1 MKKQKFSLE
10 TIRGVLLCPKEVQNL
25 LKKLRV
31 VQLYLN
37 EEKSVIILL
46 EDIRLVKQPL
56 NDESVSISK
65 MFFYLINCKI

>member
-1 MKKQKFSLE
+1 
-10 TIRGVLLCPKEVQNL
+10 

-65 MFFYLINCKI
+65 MVFFI

>member
-1 MKKQKFSLE
+1 VNC
-10 TIRGVLLCPKEVQNL
+10 RPKEVQNL

-65 MFFYLINCKI
+65 MFFYLINC

>member
-1 MKKQKFSLE
+1 MDSKKNKNSLE
-10 TIRGVLLCPKEVQNL
+10 VNCTAKEVQNL

-37 EEKSVIILL
+37 EEKSLIILL

-56 NDESVSISK
+56 NDGSVSISK

>member
-1 MKKQKFSLE
+1 
-10 TIRGVLLCPKEVQNL
+10 VNCHPKEVQNL

-56 NDESVSISK
+56 NDGSVSISK
-65 MFFYLINCKI
+65 MFFYLINC